1 MTEPA
6 QAGRAALRWL
16 RWWCI
21 DCWLAAAPGW
31 RQAEFYQLND
41 ARLAALAQTSH
52 PAVCQQLQLT
62 TAVSPPDADLL
73 AWLDL
78 TPSRRWLALRLAAEV
93 CWRGCTGLPAQQQLW
108 CRRLAQGLRPGLWL
122 TDSGELSAGD
132 GDINGLGL
140 LRLRPGLWL
149 TDSGELSAGDGDIN
163 GLGLLRLRAGPLCWP
178 RLRLQLPPE
187 QVQEVERLTQPGA
200 FPPRLLP
207 LWPAVIWYA
216 QQELQC

>member
-140 LRLRPGLWL
+140 LRLR
-149 TDSGELSAGDGDIN
+149 
-163 GLGLLRLRAGPLCWP
+163 AGPLCWP